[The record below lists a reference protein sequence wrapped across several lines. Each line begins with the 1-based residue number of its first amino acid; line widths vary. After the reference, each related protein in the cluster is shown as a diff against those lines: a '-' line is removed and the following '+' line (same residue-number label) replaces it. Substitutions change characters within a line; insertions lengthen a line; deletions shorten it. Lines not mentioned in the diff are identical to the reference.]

1 MKKYG
6 NSLRILFLCIA
17 GVFCV
22 MLFTS
27 EEAGQRYFCGMVLE
41 ISDQYFLVE
50 PDEGEEERKSAD
62 RITVPTNVISAEGV
76 PEVKVGDEIRI
87 VYDGEIMESYPAR
100 LSTGFAIDRADET
113 VLHGAGVHTV
123 RLYERDPKKPCPGRR
138 VRPRSSGQGFLLF
151 VKRVRRTGPANSWNL
166 QLNLPEHRVPPSGL
180 PLRRI

>member
-100 LSTGFAIDRADET
+100 LSTGFAIDRADDCT
-113 VLHGAGVHTV
+113 AW
-123 RLYERDPKKPCPGRR
+123 RR
-138 VRPRSSGQGFLLF
+138 RPYCAALRTRSEKALSGKACQTTQF
-151 VKRVRRTGPANSWNL
+151 RTGLFTVCQES
-166 QLNLPEHRVPPSGL
+166 PSY
-180 PLRRI
+180 RTR

>member
-1 MKKYG
+1 MKKCG

-17 GVFCV
+17 GVFCW

-76 PEVKVGDEIRI
+76 PEVRVGDELRI

-100 LSTGFAIDRADET
+100 LSTVFAIYRADE
-113 VLHGAGVHTV
+113 
-123 RLYERDPKKPCPGRR
+123 
-138 VRPRSSGQGFLLF
+138 
-151 VKRVRRTGPANSWNL
+151 
-166 QLNLPEHRVPPSGL
+166 
-180 PLRRI
+180 